1 MTNNNNNKIK
11 KEEKKKVNG
20 FSDIYLP
27 KNVAMMPPI
36 TMKCPIFTPVNKSFL
51 KKTEDND
58 FLTRKIRLENFYS
71 YDIEIS
77 GPYLNMSQDFK
88 IWAWLL
94 KLRDI
99 QKSDDLEISAY
110 DFAEILGHNRRSVN
124 RNVKRT
130 IDNSLSRLMRQHIS
144 WTQKGGTKMKRANL
158 LNYAELDVE
167 GSDNLIKVEFNSKL
181 YSLYT
186 DEFIYYMD
194 LVFYDEIKGEVAKAL
209 WSFYESNSKFK
220 SFNRTNLKKRLMLNS
235 TQKEQNRQI
244 KDAHKT
250 LIEIGYLEEVNVKGI
265 GEKSIYEIKRNLK
278 FKNQRKIDK
287 NFIGE
292 VFN

>member
-1 MTNNNNNKIK
+1 MIDTKEIDEIK
-11 KEEKKKVNG
+11 G
-20 FSDIYLP
+20 FSSIHLP

-51 KKTEDND
+51 KKNEDNE
-58 FLTRKIRLENFYS
+58 FVTRKITLENFYS
-71 YDIEIS
+71 YNIEIS

-94 KLRDI
+94 KIRDQ
-99 QKSDDLEISAY
+99 QKSDDLKISAY

-124 RNVKRT
+124 KNVKRT

-144 WTQKGGTKMKRANL
+144 WTQKNETKIQRANL

-167 GSDNLIKVEFNSKL
+167 GKDHMIRVEFNSKL
-181 YSLYT
+181 YSLYS

-209 WSFYESNSKFK
+209 WSFYESNSGFAL
-220 SFNRTNLKKRLMLNS
+220 FNRSNLKKRLMLNS
-235 TQKEQNRQI
+235 TEKEQNRQI
-244 KDAHKT
+244 KDAHSI
-250 LIEIGYLEEVNVKGI
+250 LIEIGYLQEVNLKGS
-265 GEKSIYEIKRNLK
+265 GERTVYEIIRNNN
-278 FKNQRKIDK
+278 FKKQRKIDAD
-287 NFIGE
+287 FISDTL
-292 VFN
+292 N